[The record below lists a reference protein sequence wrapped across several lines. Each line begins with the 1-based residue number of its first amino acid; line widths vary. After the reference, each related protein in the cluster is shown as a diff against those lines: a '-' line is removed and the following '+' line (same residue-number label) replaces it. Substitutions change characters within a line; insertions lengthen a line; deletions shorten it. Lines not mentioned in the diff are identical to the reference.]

1 MPSRATDQS
10 GRRDRRMRWSASG
23 RPRELWRGANLGR
36 RECLRTAATAL
47 AAPQAKPHAIRC
59 RGSRAQATSA
69 RMSPELEASSRR
81 SSRPDRSIV
90 GPGIKI
96 KRRLPL
102 TRGRERLRG
111 DPKFDLDHQ
120 DIEAERKITM
130 ERQQNN
136 FPRSTAPE
144 MQSRRRGFAALTGP
158 CSTLLRSATF
168 LYPIISN

>member
-36 RECLRTAATAL
+36 QECLRTAATAL

-59 RGSRAQATSA
+59 RGSRAEATSA
-69 RMSPELEASSRR
+69 RMSRELEASSLR

-102 TRGRERLRG
+102 TRLASDFAAIR
-111 DPKFDLDHQ
+111 
-120 DIEAERKITM
+120 
-130 ERQQNN
+130 N
-136 FPRSTAPE
+136 FISTAK
-144 MQSRRRGFAALTGP
+144 
-158 CSTLLRSATF
+158 TLRPNVCQRL
-168 LYPIISN
+168 

>member
-36 RECLRTAATAL
+36 QEYLRTAATAL

-59 RGSRAQATSA
+59 RGSRAEATSA
-69 RMSPELEASSRR
+69 RMSRELEASSLR

-102 TRGRERLRG
+102 TRLASDFAAIR
-111 DPKFDLDHQ
+111 
-120 DIEAERKITM
+120 
-130 ERQQNN
+130 N
-136 FPRSTAPE
+136 FISTAK
-144 MQSRRRGFAALTGP
+144 
-158 CSTLLRSATF
+158 TLRPNLCQR
-168 LYPIISN
+168 L